1 MKNRIKYLLLIALF
15 ALLLVGAGVLY
26 NKLSDQVGASQI
38 GTQSA
43 QESSLAPDFTV
54 YDAQG
59 NAVKLSDFRGKPVV
73 VNFWASWCGPCK
85 SEMPDFQKAYETY
98 GEDIVFMMVNMT
110 DGSGETVE
118 SASAFIDK
126 NGYDFPVYF
135 DTASSAAITYG
146 VSSIPATYFIGSDGS
161 GIAYGVGAMDAQT
174 LEKGISMLTNP

>member
-1 MKNRIKYLLLIALF
+1 MKNRIQYLLLIVLF
-15 ALLLVGAGVLY
+15 ALLLVGAGMLY
-26 NKLSDQVGASQI
+26 HKLSDQVGTSQI
-38 GTQSA
+38 GAQQA

-54 YDAQG
+54 YDARG
-59 NAVKLSDFRGKPVV
+59 HAVKLSDFRGKPVV

-118 SASAFIDK
+118 SASVFIE
-126 NGYDFPVYF
+126 NSGYNFPVYF
-135 DTASSAAITYG
+135 DTASSAAIAYG

-174 LEKGISMLTNP
+174 LEKGLSMLKNP